1 MPAASQLLRKTTAF
15 PCRVWNKKLRNNP
28 LPEIT
33 AEHVQ
38 YYFLCNYFHYIFD
51 CIYTVSVLMQPSV
64 NSDWLHR
71 AAWPCAVL
79 RSARVSDDAV
89 QATVTEAYSKTTNRF
104 LSSDIQCGISVS
116 VWSNCLSWV
125 WLNHVPIDTQ
135 WLFLLSLP
143 LPADP
148 ASIASLPGSCVWAV
162 EDPYPDPSRSPAF
175 PF

>member
-1 MPAASQLLRKTTAF
+1 
-15 PCRVWNKKLRNNP
+15 
-28 LPEIT
+28 
-33 AEHVQ
+33 
-38 YYFLCNYFHYIFD
+38 
-51 CIYTVSVLMQPSV
+51 MQPSV

-89 QATVTEAYSKTTNRF
+89 QATVTEACSKTTNRF

-116 VWSNCLSWV
+116 VWSNCLSWA
-125 WLNHVPIDTQ
+125 WLCHVPIDTQ
-135 WLFLLSLP
+135 WLFLLSLL

-162 EDPYPDPSRSPAF
+162 EDPHPDPSRSPAF
-175 PF
+175 LFLMFVFAARNRNGLLWFTKVEALTQTVQFRSIAQQNWFDKAKKF